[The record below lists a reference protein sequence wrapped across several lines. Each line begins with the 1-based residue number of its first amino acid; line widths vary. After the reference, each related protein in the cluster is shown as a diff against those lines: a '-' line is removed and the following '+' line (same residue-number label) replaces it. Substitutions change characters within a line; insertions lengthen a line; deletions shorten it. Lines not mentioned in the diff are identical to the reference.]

1 MTAPDSALRAEI
13 AERAAAHGLDVDAE
27 TMRTVE
33 AGLDYRVAFA
43 SAEDGTEWVLRIPR
57 RADVSEKVADEAR
70 ILGLV
75 RDRLPAAVPDWRI
88 SGPDLIAYPR
98 LPGEPGLT
106 LSTDG
111 EPQWHFDREDPH
123 YARSFGRLIAHLHGI
138 GAEDARAAGVSV
150 RTADEE
156 RAEWRARLE
165 RASAAFAI
173 SDGLRASW
181 EVWLDDDGLWPEFT
195 ALTHGELYPAHLL
208 LDSDGEVRS
217 VLDWTTAKVGD
228 PAVDFMYHHMLS
240 GPEAFR
246 LAVEA
251 YAELTGRVPRRLG
264 ERCEALLS
272 AGPLSYA
279 EYALTTGDPE
289 HAAAAQAQL
298 TPTDA

>member
-1 MTAPDSALRAEI
+1 MTAPDPALHTEI
-13 AERAAAHGLDVDAE
+13 AGLAAAHGLDVDAE

-57 RADVSEKVADEAR
+57 RTDVSEKVAEEER

-88 SGPDLIAYPR
+88 SGPGLIAYPR

-106 LSTDG
+106 LSADG
-111 EPQWHFDREDPH
+111 EPQWHFDREDPR
-123 YARSFGRLIAHLHGI
+123 YARSLGRLIACLHGI
-138 GAEDARAAGVSV
+138 DAEEARAAGVSI

-173 SDGLRASW
+173 GEELHAGW
-181 EVWLDDDGLWPEFT
+181 EAWLADDGLWPEFT
-195 ALTHGELYPAHLL
+195 TLTHGELYPAHLL
-208 LDSDGEVRS
+208 LDADGEVRS

-240 GPEAFR
+240 GPEVFR
-246 LAVEA
+246 LTVEA
-251 YAELTGRVPRRLG
+251 YAEITGRVPRRLE
-264 ERCEALLS
+264 ERCTALLS

-298 TPTDA
+298 TPTGA